1 MYICVYIC
9 AYIWQIVIRTPPRY
23 ERNTPRDA
31 EHLRKG
37 RNTGKAYKQNLRLL
51 GDLNAKNE
59 KKLKKSLETTK
70 KAVTLQKKQQNNNF
84 MRNWYIKYSDAKK
97 AEKITYR
104 EYCDLYKMAKY
115 YNSIIS
121 DYFHPHGKTLVVS
134 FPKHFV

>member
-1 MYICVYIC
+1 MS
-9 AYIWQIVIRTPPRY
+9 
-23 ERNTPRDA
+23 
-31 EHLRKG
+31 
-37 RNTGKAYKQNLRLL
+37 

-59 KKLKKSLETTK
+59 KKVKKSLEITK
-70 KAVTLQKKQQNNNF
+70 KAVTLHQKQQNNNY

-97 AEKITYR
+97 AEKVTYR

-134 FPKHFV
+134 FPKHFA